1 MTSKKWLVLFIVTA
15 LLIASA
21 VAAFNYITDPFGV
34 FGDRVM
40 KWYSYDMTNNPRT
53 AKISYLDEKHGKYDS
68 YIVGCSSTSS
78 FPVDALNKYLGANFY
93 NTIVYGADMLDSE
106 QIISYIVDNYDPKNI
121 VLNVYIDNACV
132 YGEESNKYTHCMP
145 AKLDGSS
152 RLGYYARFLFA
163 NVEYGITKIEK
174 YAERGYLPESWCV
187 FDEESGAYDK
197 RRRDVEPISSLEDYI
212 KDYPVFADYPGG
224 AKTMPHI
231 EDTLASVRRI
241 REKCDGCGVNL
252 IVVTAPVYADYF
264 SLFSEDDVRAFYRGL
279 ADVVDYW
286 DFSYSS
292 VSFEPRYFY
301 DGTHFRNNVGYMAA
315 AKIFGD
321 DTVWM
326 PDDFGYYVTAENADG
341 YFGSYFSAG
350 PMKAEEYT
358 ASVPI
363 LMYHHIAEETDGNSM
378 IITPSDFESHIKTLT
393 ENGYTAVTLSDLRAY
408 VKGSGTLPEKPV
420 VITFDDGYESNYDY
434 AYPILQKYGASA
446 TIFTIGSSV
455 GKSTYKDTGEPI
467 IPHFGE
473 KEILEMIS
481 SGVISVQSHT
491 YDMHQSRKFEGDD
504 AREMMIQLDNES
516 ENEYIAAIRED
527 TTVSKS
533 SLESLT
539 GETPYALAYP
549 QGYHND
555 ITASVLKE
563 EGIEVTLS
571 TRYGVNE
578 IVKGLDQS
586 LLALKRIDASTL
598 SADGVIDAV
607 SRKNKINN

>member
-1 MTSKKWLVLFIVTA
+1 MTSKKWLALFIVTA
-15 LLIASA
+15 LLIASLI
-21 VAAFNYITDPFGV
+21 AAFNYIIDPFGV

-53 AKISYLDEKHGKYDS
+53 AKISYLDENHDKYDS

-78 FPVDALNKYLGANFY
+78 FPVDALNKYLDANFY

-106 QIISYIVDNYDPKNI
+106 QMIGYIVDNYAPENI

-152 RLGYYARFLFA
+152 PLVYYARFLFA
-163 NVEYGITKIEK
+163 NVEYGIAKIEK
-174 YAERGYLPESWCV
+174 YSERGYLPESWCV
-187 FDEESGAYDK
+187 FDEETGAYDK
-197 RRRDVEPISSLEDYI
+197 RRRDIEPISSLEDYI

-241 REKCDGCGVNL
+241 KEKCDGCGVNL
-252 IVVTAPVYADYF
+252 IVVTAPVYADYL
-264 SLFSEDDVRAFYRGL
+264 SLFSGVDIKAFYRGL

-301 DGTHFRNNVGYMAA
+301 DGTHFRNSVGYMAA

-321 DTVWM
+321 DSVWM
-326 PDDFGYYVTAENADG
+326 PDDFGHYVTAENAEE
-341 YFGSYFSAG
+341 YFGGYFSAS
-350 PMKAEEYT
+350 PMAAEEYT

-363 LMYHHIAEETDGNSM
+363 LMYHHIAEETDGNPM
-378 IITPSDFESHIKTLT
+378 IITPNDFESHIRSLT
-393 ENGYTAVTLSDLRAY
+393 ENGYTAVTLDNLRAY
-408 VKGSGTLPEKPV
+408 VKGNGTLPDKPV
-420 VITFDDGYESNYDY
+420 VITFDDGYQSNYDH

-446 TIFTIGSSV
+446 AIFAIGSSV
-455 GKSTYKDTGEPI
+455 GRSTYKDTGDAI

-491 YDMHQSRKFEGDD
+491 YDMHQSGKIEGDG
-504 AREMMIQLDNES
+504 ARETMFPLDGET
-516 ENEYIAAIRED
+516 EEEYIAAIRED
-527 TTVSKS
+527 ITLSKS

-539 GETPYALAYP
+539 GEPPFALAYP
-549 QGYHND
+549 QGYYND
-555 ITASVLKE
+555 ITSAVLRE
-563 EGIEVTLS
+563 EGIDVTLS
-571 TRYGVNE
+571 TRYGVSE

-598 SADGVIDAV
+598 SPDGLIDAV
-607 SRKNKINN
+607 SGNNN